1 MIVKQDLKVLLINV
15 GFNTFSQRE
24 EAIHNISW
32 KRLKLCLK
40 RWISSGILM
49 K

>member
-24 EAIHNISW
+24 DLEKAKTMFKEMDLQW
-32 KRLKLCLK
+32 DLDEVAKLN
-40 RWISSGILM
+40 
-49 K
+49 